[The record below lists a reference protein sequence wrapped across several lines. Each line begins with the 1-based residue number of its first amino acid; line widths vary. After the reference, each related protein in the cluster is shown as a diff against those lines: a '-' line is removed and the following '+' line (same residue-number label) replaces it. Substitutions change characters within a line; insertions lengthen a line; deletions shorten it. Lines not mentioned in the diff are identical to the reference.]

1 MKFEQIYVSGTL
13 KDFFSMGIKNKWNLK
28 DYQDV
33 NSPAIFFGLYSDK
46 DRSVLANHKNKSLV
60 IWGGKDMSYEK
71 SLTLV
76 KSLVD
81 KKISATW
88 VYPGFFSKILDNY
101 NIKHKKIYIPIKDYN
116 PFQPEVLGDKIYCYK
131 GVLGNRGDYFKWNE
145 IIKPLIDRYGLEKI
159 IFTENKNIET
169 LKNDFY
175 KKSFVYIKP
184 NERGGCTTMFE
195 LAHMGRKTIGIGH
208 EESGFFSNYS
218 SINDLFEKID
228 NESKKIGTID
238 ENVCSS
244 VKNMFINNNDWL
256 NFEFY
261 E

>member
-1 MKFEQIYVSGTL
+1 MSTTNLISKSLGNVLTQSGNGTP
-13 KDFFSMGIKNKWNLK
+13 DHA
-28 DYQDV
+28 
-33 NSPAIFFGLYSDK
+33 SPAGSLYSDK

-159 IFTENKNIET
+159 IFTEKKWGSPEVYHQTVKELMGKSVAI
-169 LKNDFY
+169 LDKKNDIDTLEDLEQ
-175 KKSFVYIKP
+175 SH
-184 NERGGCTTMFE
+184 E
-195 LAHMGRKTIGIGH
+195 LYTK
-208 EESGFFSNYS
+208 
-218 SINDLFEKID
+218 
-228 NESKKIGTID
+228 
-238 ENVCSS
+238 
-244 VKNMFINNNDWL
+244 FINKFSEREN
-256 NFEFY
+256 
-261 E
+261 